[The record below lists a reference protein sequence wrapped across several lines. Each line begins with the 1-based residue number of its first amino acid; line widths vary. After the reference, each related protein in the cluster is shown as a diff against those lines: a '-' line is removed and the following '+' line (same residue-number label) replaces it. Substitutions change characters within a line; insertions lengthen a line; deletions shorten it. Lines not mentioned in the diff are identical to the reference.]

1 MKLTQLLIALAA
13 LVPAISHGSAG
24 MFDQYVFTSSNGGSL
39 AFYDLGAST
48 GNPDYQGTILGTFDR
63 FTDTLQVG
71 GQQKSF
77 KNSGTDVTSHSLFW
91 RITEL
96 GGAFASVN
104 MPFQFN
110 IGVGGDQQWGGDSQ
124 GANADPIELSS
135 NVFSGLNNGTY
146 TLEVYSQITT
156 NGVNEAPTVFNNNGG
171 ANFTAT
177 FTLVPEPSRAMLACV
192 GFVGL
197 ITRRRRA

>member
-1 MKLTQLLIALAA
+1 MKITQLLLALAM
-13 LVPAISHGSAG
+13 LVPVFSHGSAG
-24 MFDQYVFTSSNGGSL
+24 MFDQFVFTSTNGGPLS
-39 AFYDLGAST
+39 FYDIGTPTA
-48 GNPDYQGTILGTFDR
+48 NPDFQGTILGTFDR
-63 FTDTLQVG
+63 FATTLQVG

-96 GGAFASVN
+96 GGSFASVA
-104 MPFQFN
+104 MPFQ
-110 IGVGGDQQWGGDSQ
+110 VDLGGGNQRWGGDTQ
-124 GANADPIELSS
+124 DANPDPIELSS

-156 NGVNEAPTVFNNNGG
+156 NGVDAASTIFNNNGG

-177 FTLVPEPSRAMLACV
+177 FTLVPEPSRVMLACL
-192 GFVGL
+192 GFAGL
-197 ITRRRRA
+197 IVRRRRC